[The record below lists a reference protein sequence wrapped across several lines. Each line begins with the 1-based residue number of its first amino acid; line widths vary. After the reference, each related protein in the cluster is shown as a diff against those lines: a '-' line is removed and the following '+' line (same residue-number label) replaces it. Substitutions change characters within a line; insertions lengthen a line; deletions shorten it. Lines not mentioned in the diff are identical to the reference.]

1 MTLFQMN
8 NWLKLYLQNDF
19 TTGDDRYPNNR
30 QQTLML
36 PYKFTKSCVT
46 QQTTSEG
53 TAFYQS
59 GGDEKNRFLHTK

>member
-1 MTLFQMN
+1 MN
-8 NWLKLYLQNDF
+8 NWLKLDLQNDF
-19 TTGDDRYPNNR
+19 TTGDNRYPNNR
-30 QQTLML
+30 KQTLVL
-36 PYKFTKSCVT
+36 LYKYTKSSVI